1 MTTAITK
8 KAGRGTSDGVI
19 SELTT
24 FWDVLPGHGHADEAR
39 AAGQRMVDAIHGL
52 DPATSASTGLRDA
65 RLAVSSDDRTLLF
78 ATAFETEWDHYIDDA
93 ILVVGVGVFL
103 DWMQHTVQGQ
113 EIVEWAKASGAENFA
128 QGDPEWE
135 ALMRKATSRLKAILQ
150 STQSQATGYFNALSG
165 LTLPQFDRQQ
175 RVNRAFEQVLD
186 DPAAAEALQHP
197 ALKPLLELAAD

>member
-8 KAGRGTSDGVI
+8 KSGKGTTDGMI
-19 SELTT
+19 SELAT
-24 FWDVLPGHGHADEAR
+24 FWDIMPGRAEEA
-39 AAGQRMVDAIHGL
+39 AAASKRMTDAIHGL
-52 DPATSASTGLRDA
+52 DPATSAATGLRDA
-65 RLAVSSDDRTLLF
+65 RMVVFNDGKQLLF
-78 ATAFETEWDHYIDDA
+78 ATTFETEWDHYIDDA
-93 ILVVGVGVFL
+93 ILVVGVGAFL

-113 EIVEWAKASGAENFA
+113 DVVAWAKESGADKFA

-135 ALMRKATSRLKAILQ
+135 AYMRKATAQLKALLQ
-150 STQSQATGYFNALSG
+150 KNQSGAAGYFNALSG

-186 DPAAAEALQHP
+186 DPDAAEALQQP

>member
-1 MTTAITK
+1 MTTALTK
-8 KAGRGTSDGVI
+8 KSGKGSADGMI

-24 FWDVLPGHGHADEAR
+24 FWDVLPGSGHADEAR

-52 DPATSASTGLRDA
+52 DPATSAATGLRDA
-65 RLAVSSDDRTLLF
+65 RIAVSNDDRTLLF

-93 ILVVGVGVFL
+93 ILVVGVGAFL
-103 DWMQHTVQGQ
+103 AWMQHTVQGQ
-113 EIVEWAKASGAENFA
+113 EIVAWSKESGAEKFA

-135 ALMRKATSRLKAILQ
+135 AIMRKATSQLKALLQ
-150 STQSQATGYFNALSG
+150 KNQSPATGYFNALSG

-175 RVNRAFEQVLD
+175 RVNQAFEQVLD
-186 DPAAAEALQHP
+186 DPAAAEALQQP

>member
-1 MTTAITK
+1 MTVELTK
-8 KAGRGTSDGVI
+8 KSGKGSADGVI

-39 AAGQRMVDAIHGL
+39 AAGQRMVDAVHGL
-52 DPATSASTGLRDA
+52 DPAVSASTGLRDA
-65 RLAVSSDDRTLLF
+65 RLAVSNDDRTLLF

-93 ILVVGVGVFL
+93 VLVVGVGVFM
-103 DWMQHTVQGQ
+103 DWLQHTVQGQ
-113 EIVEWAKASGAENFA
+113 ELVAWAKESGADKFA
-128 QGDPEWE
+128 KGDPEWE
-135 ALMRKATSRLKAILQ
+135 ATMRKATSRLKALLQ
-150 STQSQATGYFNALSG
+150 ARQSPATGYFNALSG

-175 RVNRAFEQVLD
+175 RVNQAFEQVLD

>member
-1 MTTAITK
+1 
-8 KAGRGTSDGVI
+8 VI
-19 SELTT
+19 SELATY
-24 FWDVLPGHGHADEAR
+24 WDILPGHAEEA
-39 AAGQRMVDAIHGL
+39 AAASKRMTDAIHGL
-52 DPATSASTGLRDA
+52 DPATSAATGLRDA
-65 RLAVSSDDRTLLF
+65 RMVVFSEGRQLLF
-78 ATAFETEWDHYIDDA
+78 ATTFETEWDHYIDDA

-113 EIVEWAKASGAENFA
+113 EIVAWAKESGAQKFA

-135 ALMRKATSRLKAILQ
+135 AIMRKATSQLKALLQ
-150 STQSQATGYFNALSG
+150 KNQSPAAGYFNALSG

-186 DPAAAEALQHP
+186 DPAAAEALQNP

>member
-1 MTTAITK
+1 MTTAVNK
-8 KAGRGTSDGVI
+8 KSGKGSNDGMI

-24 FWDVLPGHGHADEAR
+24 FWDILPGDGHADGAR
-39 AAGQRMVDAIHGL
+39 AAGQAMVDAIHGL
-52 DPATSASTGLRDA
+52 DPVTSASTGLRDA
-65 RLAVSSDDRTLLF
+65 RLAVSNDGRTLLF

-103 DWMQHTVQGQ
+103 AWMQHTVQGQ
-113 EIVEWAKASGAENFA
+113 EVVAWAKESGAEKFA

-135 ALMRKATSRLKAILQ
+135 ASMRKATSRLKAVLQ
-150 STQSQATGYFNALSG
+150 SCQSPATGYFNSLSNQ
-165 LTLPQFDRQQ
+165 TLSENDRAQ

-186 DPAAAEALQHP
+186 DPAAAEALQQP